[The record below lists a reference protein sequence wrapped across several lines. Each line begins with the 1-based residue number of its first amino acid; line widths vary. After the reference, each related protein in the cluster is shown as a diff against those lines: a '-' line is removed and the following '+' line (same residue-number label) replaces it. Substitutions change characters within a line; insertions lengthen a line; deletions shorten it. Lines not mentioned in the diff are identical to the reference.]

1 MTTWRYAFSTAAVAV
16 AAVLAGVSTATV
28 AAEPTLASAVSANPA
43 QHATL
48 SIEPFNWGDEAIFA
62 VSSVLVQGKDE
73 AILIDAQFSA
83 TEAKQLVEKIKAT
96 GKRLSTIYISHGDP
110 DYYFGLATL
119 HAAFPDARI
128 VATPA
133 TIAHIEATKDD
144 KLAFWGPKMGD
155 GAPSQLIVPQP
166 LEGDTLLLEGQEL
179 TVVGLDGPTPDRT
192 VVWIPSIKTVVGGI
206 PVMSGEHVWM
216 ADTQTPQSHAD
227 WLATLE
233 NIKALAPDVVI
244 PGHYMGALPKGV
256 EAVTFTADY
265 IRAFDEEA
273 AKASNSPELI
283 VAMKQRYPALLGDDS
298 LVLSAAVVKGEMQW
312 P

>member
-1 MTTWRYAFSTAAVAV
+1 MTTWRYAFSTAALAV
-16 AAVLAGVSTATV
+16 AAVLAGAATTAV
-28 AAEPTLASAVSANPA
+28 ATEPTAASAVAVNPA
-43 QHATL
+43 QHTTL
-48 SIEPFNWGDEAIFA
+48 TIEPFNWGDEAIFA
-62 VSSVLVQGKDE
+62 VSSVLVQGKEE

-83 TEAKQLVEKIKAT
+83 TEAKQLVEKITAT

-119 HAAFPDARI
+119 HAAFPDAHI

-133 TIAHIEATKDD
+133 TIAHIEATKDA

-179 TVVGLDGPTPDRT
+179 NVVGLDGPTPDRT

-216 ADTQTPQSHAD
+216 ADTRTPQSHAD

-233 NIKALAPDVVI
+233 HIKALAPEVVI
-244 PGHYMGALPKGV
+244 PGHYLGELPTGV

-265 IRAFDEEA
+265 IQAFDEEA

-283 VAMKQRYPALLGDDS
+283 AAMKERYPALLGDDS
-298 LVLSAAVVKGEMQW
+298 LVLSAAVAKGEMQW